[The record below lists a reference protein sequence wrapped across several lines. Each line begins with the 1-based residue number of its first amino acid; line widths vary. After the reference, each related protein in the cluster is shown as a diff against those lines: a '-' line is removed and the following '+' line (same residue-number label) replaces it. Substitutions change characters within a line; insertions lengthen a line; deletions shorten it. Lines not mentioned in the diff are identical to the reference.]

1 MIGKAM
7 VYGLGAAGEDG
18 VRQVIGYIRQE
29 LDLTMA
35 LTGVNKISEIDRH
48 VLADWGSNRGPV

>member
-18 VRQVIGYIRQE
+18 VKQVIGYIQKE
-29 LDLTMA
+29 LDITMA
-35 LTGVNKISEIDRH
+35 LTGVNKVSEIDRR
-48 VLADWGSNRGPV
+48 VLADWASNRGPL